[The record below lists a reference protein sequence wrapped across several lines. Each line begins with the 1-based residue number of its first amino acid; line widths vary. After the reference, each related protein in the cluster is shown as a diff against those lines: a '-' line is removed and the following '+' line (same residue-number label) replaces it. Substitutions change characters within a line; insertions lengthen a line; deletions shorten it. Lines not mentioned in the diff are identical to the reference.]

1 MRMPTVMQR
10 SGQLMG
16 RCFQALVLQMERL
29 CKLVNNLLVK
39 FIHTYLNAVC
49 LLHNLLAKIKQSIKH
64 WLVQY
69 TNQVLL
75 IKVGLI
81 TALHKLG
88 QLGQRLATIVHKI
101 RQHAIQAWRQGN

>member
-1 MRMPTVMQR
+1 MHIVTQI
-10 SGQLMG
+10 SGQVMG
-16 RCFQALVLQMERL
+16 QCFQALVLQMVRL

-39 FIHTYLNAVC
+39 FTHTYLNAVC

-88 QLGQRLATIVHKI
+88 QLGQRLATIAHKI

>member
-1 MRMPTVMQR
+1 MHIVMQI

-16 RCFQALVLQMERL
+16 QFFQALVLQMARL

-39 FIHTYLNAVC
+39 FTHTYLNAVC

-75 IKVGLI
+75 IKVDLI

-88 QLGQRLATIVHKI
+88 QLGQRLLTIVHKI
-101 RQHAIQAWRQGN
+101 RQHVIQAWRQGN

>member
-1 MRMPTVMQR
+1 MPTVMQR
-10 SGQLMG
+10 SGQVMG
-16 RCFQALVLQMERL
+16 QCFQALVLQMVRL

-49 LLHNLLAKIKQSIKH
+49 FYNLLAKTKQSIKH

-81 TALHKLG
+81 IALHKVG
-88 QLGQRLATIVHKI
+88 QLGQRLATIAHKI